1 MRTLDTG
8 VGSGIGGALLAGSAP
23 ALTAFP
29 PVSARGGGVS
39 TSRGSFGTLCARR
52 RAVVL
57 RFGAP
62 ARPGVGIGRR
72 GAAVP
77 ARAASSSRLGAK
89 RARARACGA
98 VVDTPAALC
107 RLRRGADGL
116 HCHRR
121 LQGRLGRPADARLVH
136 TDLWRRLEPRGART
150 VGGHG
155 AVAGRVRPPQRT
167 VPYQT
172 RLELFVRGILTEYN
186 TIYLGNIIYLGS
198 QKEWLTGLRGL
209 KRYTAFRGG
218 LSRAPRPRPPRARPY
233 HPFGL
238 NG

>member
-150 VGGHG
+150 VGGHEV
-155 AVAGRVRPPQRT
+155 AAGRVRPPPSSAPARIKRSSGPGASPATAPRT
-167 VPYQT
+167 
-172 RLELFVRGILTEYN
+172 
-186 TIYLGNIIYLGS
+186 
-198 QKEWLTGLRGL
+198 
-209 KRYTAFRGG
+209 
-218 LSRAPRPRPPRARPY
+218 RPRPARPPGPPATPKRPPRRRRTRPRACSPC
-233 HPFGL
+233 PS
-238 NG
+238 